1 MRRKGFSLSHL
12 KSELEE
18 LLGSPVDIIR
28 LRDRMN
34 KLLRRRIEREGNL
47 IVHHYFDIDVSVIL
61 YSFQNEVPDLY
72 FTICV
77 MLNDLS
83 Q

>member
-12 KSELEE
+12 KNELEE

-28 LRDRMN
+28 LR
-34 KLLRRRIEREGNL
+34 EGGNL
-47 IVHHYFDIDVSVIL
+47 IVHHYFDIDASVIL
-61 YSFQNEVPDLY
+61 YSLQKEVSDLY
-72 FTICV
+72 STICI
-77 MLNDLS
+77 MLTDLS